1 MKPKNAIALFLA
13 ALIWGVAFVAQSVG
27 MDFMGPWTFNGIR
40 FLMGAVVLIPF
51 ILFRK
56 KDIKQKK
63 QYSLHNT
70 IKGGVL
76 CGLALTAATIIQQYG
91 IMYTTVG
98 KAGFITALYIVI
110 VPILGI
116 FLNRK
121 VSHVIWLSVLI
132 SATGLYLLSV
142 KEGFSV
148 SKGDIM
154 ILICAFLFSIQIL
167 LIDKYSPIANG
178 IDLSIIEFL
187 IAGIICTTVC
197 LIIEHPTLSSLK
209 SGMWP
214 LLYTGILSTGGA
226 YTLQII
232 GQKGMDPT
240 ISSLIL
246 CLESVVSVLA
256 GWIILGQ
263 KLSGRELLGCLFV
276 LIALIITQPPKRI
289 EKKRTLQTI
298 KIKR

>member
-1 MKPKNAIALFLA
+1 MNPKNGIALFLA

-27 MDFMGPWTFNGIR
+27 MDFMGPWTFNGVR
-40 FLMGAVVLIPF
+40 FLMGATVLIPF
-51 ILFRK
+51 IIFRK
-56 KDIKQKK
+56 RDNKQKN
-63 QYSLHNT
+63 QYKLHDT
-70 IKGGVL
+70 IKGGIL

-91 IMYTTVG
+91 IMFTTVG

-116 FLNRK
+116 FFNRK
-121 VSHVIWLSVLI
+121 VSHLIWIGVLI

-148 SKGDIM
+148 SKGDVM

-178 IDLSIIEFL
+178 IDLSFIEFL
-187 IAGIICTTVC
+187 IAGIICTIVC

-246 CLESVVSVLA
+246 CLESVVSVFA

-263 KLSGRELLGCLFV
+263 KLSGRELLGCFLV
-276 LIALIITQPPKRI
+276 LIALIITQLPKKI
-289 EKKRTLQTI
+289 EKNKTLQTI

>member
-1 MKPKNAIALFLA
+1 MKKMELKNGITLLLA
-13 ALIWGVAFVAQSVG
+13 ALIWGIAFVAQSVG
-27 MDFMGPWTFNGIR
+27 MDYMGPWTFNGVR
-40 FLMGAVVLIPF
+40 FLMGAVVLLPF

-56 KDIKQKK
+56 RKKNLKK
-63 QYSLHNT
+63 QYTLHDT
-70 IKGGVL
+70 LKGGLL

-110 VPILGI
+110 VPLLGF

-121 VSHVIWLSVLI
+121 VPSIIWAGVFI

-148 SKGDIM
+148 SKGDIL
-154 ILICAFLFSIQIL
+154 ILICAFLFSVQIL
-167 LIDKYSPIANG
+167 LIDKYAPKTNAI
-178 IDLSIIEFL
+178 ILSFIQFVTV
-187 IAGIICTTVC
+187 GIICTAVC
-197 LIIEHPTLSSLK
+197 LTIEHPTLSELTK
-209 SGMWP
+209 GLWP
-214 LLYTGILSTGGA
+214 LLYTGILSTGVA
-226 YTLQII
+226 YTLQIV

-263 KLSGRELLGCLFV
+263 KLSTRELLGCFFV
-276 LIALIITQPPKRI
+276 LTALVITQLPK
-289 EKKRTLQTI
+289 KW
-298 KIKR
+298 KIKSHKK